1 MLFQKQKDNFTKV
14 KEQIEKYLK
23 IRELDSAVALYN
35 QLEAQY
41 KLLDPEK
48 KIEYEGQFIHTKDK
62 LMMYMKIEE
71 LQQLARTDNLE
82 EIRDRLIEVEMYL
95 KYYQNLPKR
104 FQTYIVQNYKH
115 CLRIYQYKLYKVQLD
130 EVVQEV
136 YNLLTERN
144 YEQALYLFPEIMH
157 LYNEMSKYNRN
168 ELLLKKLEELKSH
181 TKMNLLKERAR
192 AEPAEIKKIEELV
205 KKGRIGKSFGIN
217 LSKGLPELPKRKLV
231 KIKVGKKEPDP
242 EIAKL
247 KELIEKGDD
256 KLSKEKLDKIFS

>member
-35 QLEAQY
+35 QLEEEY
-41 KLLDPEK
+41 KILDPEK
-48 KIEYEGQFIHTKDK
+48 KIEYESQFIHTKDK

-71 LQQLARTDNLE
+71 LQQLIKTNNLE
-82 EIRDRLIEVEMYL
+82 EIKARLIEVEMYL

-104 FQTYIVQNYKH
+104 FENYIVHNYKH
-115 CLRIYQYKLYKVQLD
+115 CLKIYQYKIYKVQLD
-130 EVVQEV
+130 KVIQEV

-157 LYNEMSKYNRN
+157 LYNEMSRYHRN
-168 ELLLKKLEELKSH
+168 ELLLKRLEGLKSH

-192 AEPAEIKKIEELV
+192 AEPAEIKRIEEMV
-205 KKGRIGKSFGIN
+205 KEGKIGKSFGIN
-217 LSKGLPELPKRKLV
+217 LSKKVPELPKRKIL
-231 KIKVGKKEPDP
+231 KIKVKKQESDP

-247 KELIEKGDD
+247 KKLIEKGDN
-256 KLSKEKLDKIFS
+256 KLSKQKLDKIFS